1 MRKAWPLLLAVVAGA
16 ATAAVPPRPD
26 PASRISQHDSAS
38 EYWDLMA
45 RFESGHRL
53 VWRFLIT
60 NEGPGERTATAVGRL
75 VNPDG
80 TITRFRNARRQGSW
94 TLDEEGLELRIGSSF
109 LDLRGPI
116 RSFAVDSTKQGVKID
131 LRVHARDPGAPGAG
145 PADYRVD
152 LLDLSAPIE
161 GSVWVRGMED
171 PLTLRGRAALTHT
184 WMEESEPD
192 LARRRFDFASLQGDT
207 AVVLYDL
214 STPAGTR
221 SRRLVIA
228 QRGKIIYE
236 SNDFELSLGGSAA
249 GWDDAAYPLP
259 ETLHF
264 RNEDVEG
271 RIRLARVLLEHE
283 PLKDLPQPF
292 RFLLS
297 LKMRP
302 RRVWAD
308 SPFELNLNAGPGRA
322 SLQVRGTGMTSVTY
336 LNPLGSQASN
346 PPNTS
351 SGA

>member
-1 MRKAWPLLLAVVAGA
+1 MRKAWSLVLAVVAGA

-45 RFESGHRL
+45 RFGSGHRL

-75 VNPDG
+75 VDPDG
-80 TITRFRNARRQGSW
+80 RITKFRNGRRQGSW
-94 TLDEEGLELRIGSSF
+94 TLDEAGLELRIGSSF
-109 LDLRGPI
+109 LDLRSPI
-116 RSFAVDSTKQGVKID
+116 RNFAVDSTKQGVKID
-131 LRVHARDPGAPGAG
+131 LRVHAGDPGAQGAG
-145 PADYRVD
+145 PAAYRVD

-161 GSVWVRGMED
+161 GTVWVRGMEH
-171 PLTLRGRAALTHT
+171 PLTLRGRAALSHT
-184 WMEESEPD
+184 SMDEPEAD
-192 LARRRFDFASLQGDT
+192 LVRRRFDFASLQGET
-207 AVVLYDL
+207 ALVFYDL
-214 STPAGTR
+214 TTPAGTR
-221 SRRLVIA
+221 SRHLAIA
-228 QRGKIIYE
+228 QEGRILYE
-236 SNDFELSLGGSAA
+236 SNDFEISLGGSVA
-249 GWDDAAYPLP
+249 GWNDAAYPLP

-271 RIRLARVLLEHE
+271 HIRLAQVLLEHE

-308 SPFELNLNAGPGRA
+308 SPFDLSLNAGPGRA
-322 SLQVRGTGMTSVTY
+322 SLQVRGTGMASVTY
-336 LNPLGSQASN
+336 LNPLGS
-346 PPNTS
+346 
-351 SGA
+351 